1 MSTSAQ
7 ISTNPLVTK
16 VHQLFSLALENDFL
30 RQENKILR
38 SKLGS
43 RVPLTEADRL
53 VLVRYGLPLKGR
65 LAEVISVAQPETLL
79 AWNRRQKQKKW
90 TCNHP
95 PATPGRPR
103 KSEDTEA
110 LIVRL
115 AGENNS
121 WGYKRLSGEL
131 KKLGHQAFPSYVRDV
146 LRRHGL
152 PPVPNRKGLSWR
164 QFLQAHLEV
173 TWATDF
179 FTEEVW
185 TLGGLVTFYILFF
198 IHLGTR
204 RVWLAGC
211 TPRPQNLAAAS
222 RHTPP

>member
-1 MSTSAQ
+1 MAQYVLNSHGFLVPLYAGAAMSTSAQ

-43 RVPLTEADRL
+43 RVALTEADRL

-115 AGENNS
+115 AERTTRG
-121 WGYKRLSGEL
+121 
-131 KKLGHQAFPSYVRDV
+131 
-146 LRRHGL
+146 
-152 PPVPNRKGLSWR
+152 
-164 QFLQAHLEV
+164 V
-173 TWATDF
+173 TN
-179 FTEEVW
+179 VSP
-185 TLGGLVTFYILFF
+185 G
-198 IHLGTR
+198 
-204 RVWLAGC
+204 
-211 TPRPQNLAAAS
+211 S
-222 RHTPP
+222 